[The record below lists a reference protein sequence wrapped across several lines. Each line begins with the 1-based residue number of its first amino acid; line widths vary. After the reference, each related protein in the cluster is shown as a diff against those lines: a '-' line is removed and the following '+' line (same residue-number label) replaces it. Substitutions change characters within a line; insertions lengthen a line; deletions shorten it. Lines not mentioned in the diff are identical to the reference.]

1 MPARRCD
8 APLPPRRL
16 AVEPQRPAPR
26 MERIG
31 ATEDPAISCRTNT
44 SGRRFGLAVES
55 VVDWKILR
63 LERQTRR
70 LGLERQQRREVAI
83 DIAIAHQALH
93 DLPAH
98 SPPPPPPLTLAPP
111 RQPHPH
117 HLA

>member
-63 LERQTRR
+63 LERQTRP
-70 LGLERQQRREVAI
+70 LGLARQQRREVAN
-83 DIAIAHQALH
+83 DITIADQALH
-93 DLPAH
+93 DLADH
-98 SPPPPPPLTLAPP
+98 S
-111 RQPHPH
+111 RHRHPH
-117 HLA
+117 LPLDGSSQTAV